1 MPYATLR
8 NAMRRM
14 GLTRRCGHL
23 VLLLGTLSL
32 LPACGSSE
40 RLIVQDPQTGIVFLT
55 PFATRGTT
63 GRYPGAR
70 QPIQASHPIALSP
83 EHVARILSGVR
94 IGIIP
99 ADPSQDQTVIKPA
112 ALLSDAEI
120 ARIAPGISSALR
132 QANPDQYVRFLVG
145 ADPETT
151 EGALYIDGQVLRFTL
166 NRYRSSSGQRDR
178 SLSIYALSFSP
189 ESERI
194 SDSGGVNWLSA
205 ESGNPR
211 LAVAYSKLAVSP
223 TAQQLDTSTAGERQS
238 ATRSTDAEGQDMKAI
253 VERQAEELKSMK
265 EELESLKKE
274 MRERPAAPPSPH

>member
-1 MPYATLR
+1 MG
-8 NAMRRM
+8 RM
-14 GLTRRCGHL
+14 GLTRRSRHL
-23 VLLLGTLSL
+23 VLLLATLSVF
-32 LPACGSSE
+32 PACRSSE

-99 ADPSQDQTVIKPA
+99 ADSSQDQTVIKPA

-120 ARIAPGISSALR
+120 ARIAPGISSALK

-151 EGALYIDGQVLRFTL
+151 EGGLYIDGQVLRFTL

-178 SLSIYALSFSP
+178 SLSIYALSFTP
-189 ESERI
+189 ESARI
-194 SDSGGVNWLSA
+194 SDSGGVNWLST

-211 LAVAYSKLAVSP
+211 LAVAYSKLAVPLTGQERHTSP
-223 TAQQLDTSTAGERQS
+223 LGEQKHMDGGAS
-238 ATRSTDAEGQDMKAI
+238 SEEQDMRAI
-253 VERQAEELKSMK
+253 MERQAEELKSMK

-274 MRERPAAPPSPH
+274 MRERPAAPSSTH